1 MANDQV
7 LAPKGIEPAIIQPVP
22 LTEPEPS
29 GYAPML
35 QGAGSNKLSQ
45 ITTRSTPPDVDA
57 ITGVAI
63 ITDGEYKV
71 FIEKYSEL
79 AGGLRISTHKLL
91 DACTIALT
99 AQNHYRGD
107 GITTTGVIIPLD
119 EYVRLLGKPSTKATR
134 DEVRKR
140 VKEDLETL
148 FSISI
153 EWTEK
158 GQKKNR
164 DFSKM
169 RIVTSQ
175 GIKRGNILLGFSPE
189 FAKYLTGA
197 YIMQYPTALLKIDE
211 RNPNSYHLG
220 RKLLLHRSIDN
231 NIRKGTSNLISVRA
245 LLDVCPDIPTY
256 EEVMSGDR
264 AVDRRIKTP
273 FENALTALDFI
284 TWEYSN
290 AKGVPLADEQLHHG
304 TYADFI
310 TLFIKFEV
318 KDFPDQTPRLES
330 RSDESGNKETKK
342 HKFSKKKMAA
352 SASPVRPRHA
362 RD

>member
-1 MANDQV
+1 
-7 LAPKGIEPAIIQPVP
+7 
-22 LTEPEPS
+22 
-29 GYAPML
+29 ML

-63 ITDGEYKV
+63 ISGGDYKV

-79 AGGLRISTHKLL
+79 TGGLRISTHKLL

-107 GITTTGVIIPLD
+107 GELTPGVILALD
-119 EYVRLLGKPSTKATR
+119 EYVRMLGKPSTKATR

-148 FSISI
+148 FNISI

-158 GQKKNR
+158 SRKKNK
-164 DFSKM
+164 DFIKM
-169 RIVTSQ
+169 RIVTSH
-175 GIKRGNILLGFSPE
+175 GIRRGNIFLGFSPE
-189 FAKYLTGA
+189 FAKYLTDA

-211 RNPNSYHLG
+211 RNTNSYHLG
-220 RKLLLHRSIDN
+220 RKILLHRSIDN
-231 NIRKGTSNLISVRA
+231 NIRKGTANLISVRA
-245 LLDVCPDIPTY
+245 LLEVCPDIPSY
-256 EEVMSGDR
+256 AEVMSGDR

-273 FENALTALDFI
+273 FENALTSLDFI
-284 TWEYSN
+284 SWEYSN
-290 AKGVPLADEQLHHG
+290 AKGVPLADDQLQNSA
-304 TYADFI
+304 YADFI

-318 KDFPDQTPRLES
+318 RDFPDQSPRLEA
-330 RSDESGNKETKK
+330 RLDQKK
-342 HKFSKKKMAA
+342 A
-352 SASPVRPRHA
+352 
-362 RD
+362 